1 MLPTVISNVTA
12 NLDQLTLS
20 SLSFVDAVN
29 FLSPLSIF
37 IGAILVYSIFV
48 FNFYN
53 FMSRKEIFKFELTQA
68 GSRLRKGFD
77 VFSYI
82 LKHIVVFPIIVS
94 FCFLVLVVFF
104 AFLSKNQSI
113 QTILLI
119 AMTLVATI
127 RITSYFNETLSKEL
141 AKMIPIG
148 LLGVFLVDIG
158 YFSVENSLA
167 TLALVPSYIRTIVYY
182 LVFVV
187 GIEIILRCLS
197 FIPVGKKHKQ
207 KPNFL

>member
-1 MLPTVISNVTA
+1 MLPNPLSNVTA
-12 NLDQLTLS
+12 SLDQLTLS
-20 SLSFVDAVN
+20 SLSFTDAVN
-29 FLSPLSIF
+29 FLYPLAIF
-37 IGAILVYSIFV
+37 IGAILVYAVFV

-53 FMSRKEIFKFELTQA
+53 FMSRKEIFKFELTEA
-68 GSRLRKGFD
+68 GSHLRKGID

-104 AFLSKNQSI
+104 SFLSKNQSVE
-113 QTILLI
+113 TILLI

-127 RITSYFNETLSKEL
+127 RITSYFNETLSREL

-148 LLGVFLVDIG
+148 LLGVFLVDMG
-158 YFSVENSLA
+158 YFSLENSLA
-167 TLALVPSYIRTIVYY
+167 TLAAVPTYVRTILYY

-187 GIEIILRCLS
+187 GIEILMRLISL
-197 FIPVGKKHKQ
+197 IPVIKKHKQ